1 MVVQKRN
8 KNAFFITSVFYQFFF
23 QAAKMDLKR
32 DIYLQENFH
41 ISLEEESLSHLFR
54 HVSEIANETKGGTV
68 TQTLLVLILQ
78 ASIIFDFF

>member
-1 MVVQKRN
+1 M
-8 KNAFFITSVFYQFFF
+8 FFSPIFFF

-78 ASIIFDFF
+78 ASIIFYFF